1 MTLKEEVTSKVQTM
15 SVRGQRRVFFYA
27 FFFLFAVDTVG
38 SNLVSGSHYNLNVP
52 ACLSYED
59 VFSVLFFFVSILT
72 PPEGNTRYPLALYDW
87 HSIGYNSKGSIRCD

>member
-59 VFSVLFFFVSILT
+59 VFSVLFFF
-72 PPEGNTRYPLALYDW
+72 NTRYPLALYDW